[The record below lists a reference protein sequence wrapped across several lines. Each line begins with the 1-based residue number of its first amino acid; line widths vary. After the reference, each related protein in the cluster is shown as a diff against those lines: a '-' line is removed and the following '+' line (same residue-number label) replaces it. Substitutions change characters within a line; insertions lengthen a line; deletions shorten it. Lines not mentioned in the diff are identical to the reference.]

1 MQVIA
6 YILIG
11 SVLGTIL
18 ILLGY
23 YLGIHTVRS
32 TYLEITQAHY
42 SNEDIDKVEEKDT
55 TSNTN
60 PGPYN
65 WDDYDTYI
73 TGDDEFEE
81 PPEA

>member
-42 SNEDIDKVEEKDT
+42 SNEDIDKDTEKENT
-55 TSNTN
+55 TTPSQ
-60 PGPYN
+60 GPYN